1 MKKSF
6 SFKLCTVLL
15 CFFLSFVCFASCTHK
30 EVNPENLKKP
40 ELNSKITY
48 TISDTERIVLLYTQ
62 EGISGEWYKNG
73 DVKRVAACEH
83 VEYWGYLFSREGI
96 ADYYFDI
103 FEIDGY
109 ELFGDTNV
117 NDEFIGEPR
126 KVFSNMKRVAII
138 NAGLLNSTSITLV
151 EPDTVIPITS
161 ITTSPSNFEKW
172 EWNETEGWSEFCS
185 YDENTIYTIDAL
197 NISYTPFR
205 NIGEWNIGETTLPI
219 IIRFYED
226 IKAIEVYDISNYNSK
241 LVFVANVEFNNNG
254 EAVFKSAYGN
264 WYNDEID
271 IKEIILRKN
280 VANQN

>member
-1 MKKSF
+1 MKR
-6 SFKLCTVLL
+6 CMHT
-15 CFFLSFVCFASCTHK
+15 
-30 EVNPENLKKP
+30 
-40 ELNSKITY
+40 
-48 TISDTERIVLLYTQ
+48 DR
-62 EGISGEWYKNG
+62 
-73 DVKRVAACEH
+73 
-83 VEYWGYLFSREGI
+83 
-96 ADYYFDI
+96 
-103 FEIDGY
+103 Y

-172 EWNETEGWSEFCS
+172 EWNETGGWSEFCS

-219 IIRFYED
+219 NIRFYED